1 MQRTS
6 IWAGLVV
13 FLGVGVLMV
22 FPGTRMVGA
31 SIWATVNG
39 LVLIRGL
46 LGILFQ
52 PRSWWAERGSVGRW
66 AFWPSLMGVLLLRS
80 GLEPLIA
87 EVSGQWLPA
96 GFLYGLSLLLL
107 VPILMGAL
115 LWSCLGAG
123 VAAWGLRGR
132 AVQPGELRRGI
143 RIWWLMTLGALVAVV
158 ALSRWEG
165 SAAFRLACGMSV
177 PLATL
182 GLQVGM
188 RRLAER
194 GALRRMNSWLGRR
207 LVLQRASGRVLD
219 LRGPVFALVGFLV
232 AWALVVSGALLPVQ
246 ASALLSEIQF
256 LNASNPSRFHLVLEG
271 DESVASDRG
280 GPSGGR
286 IRLEPPR
293 VFGKVVLLEWDVPTL
308 RTATTTGSEAGV
320 SADLIQM
327 LAKAGA
333 LRVVLPTPA
342 TDAGMV
348 SSDSRLVPPAAAD
361 ESARLQS
368 DLPKLVAAV
377 RSAGNVLVL
386 DPVRNL
392 LEPDPGANGKDAGVS
407 RDAFRALKAVALE
420 SGSSRMAPMQI
431 AALPALPLRTA
442 PGERPPAALSLAGSL
457 IGATNLEV
465 QFTGPHRA
473 RVLGREV
480 AVLDDHPGRLLLD
493 FVTSTQGRDF
503 VRIPFSSVLRDE
515 ELFDPSAGSSG
526 AWLKASEFFRGK
538 VVILQSLRS
547 GSVASPWGSLE
558 PTEMLAHGVRT
569 LMGSYF
575 VGPVSRGVETG
586 YALGCALIL
595 GRLAVGRNPI
605 KASWRLVLVV
615 LFTFGLSVALL
626 AGGAWLDPVFPS
638 AAALAAFLLVTQ
650 LTLAME
656 RTAKERNRFLL
667 DRFVAPE
674 VVDELLEPVETRLG
688 MEGRRERVVVLF
700 ADVRGFTQFAEAHSP
715 EEVMTVVNSYLHV
728 MNETLHRHGGIL
740 DKYTGDGLMALFR
753 LDRSVSVAQSVTAAL
768 GMRDAVLALSADRA
782 AGGDKSLQV
791 GISMHV
797 GEAVVGLVGNPE
809 RQVNFTALGHT
820 VVVAARL
827 QTQAAGGEVVVT
839 REVFEEVGTAFEM
852 TPRPAVRVKGVS
864 EPVQPYLVVG
874 SHRRDDPRPGSGTS

>member
-1 MQRTS
+1 
-6 IWAGLVV
+6 
-13 FLGVGVLMV
+13 
-22 FPGTRMVGA
+22 
-31 SIWATVNG
+31 
-39 LVLIRGL
+39 
-46 LGILFQ
+46 
-52 PRSWWAERGSVGRW
+52 
-66 AFWPSLMGVLLLRS
+66 
-80 GLEPLIA
+80 
-87 EVSGQWLPA
+87 
-96 GFLYGLSLLLL
+96 
-107 VPILMGAL
+107 
-115 LWSCLGAG
+115 
-123 VAAWGLRGR
+123 
-132 AVQPGELRRGI
+132 
-143 RIWWLMTLGALVAVV
+143 
-158 ALSRWEG
+158 
-165 SAAFRLACGMSV
+165 
-177 PLATL
+177 
-182 GLQVGM
+182 
-188 RRLAER
+188 
-194 GALRRMNSWLGRR
+194 
-207 LVLQRASGRVLD
+207 
-219 LRGPVFALVGFLV
+219 
-232 AWALVVSGALLPVQ
+232 
-246 ASALLSEIQF
+246 
-256 LNASNPSRFHLVLEG
+256 
-271 DESVASDRG
+271 
-280 GPSGGR
+280 
-286 IRLEPPR
+286 
-293 VFGKVVLLEWDVPTL
+293 
-308 RTATTTGSEAGV
+308 
-320 SADLIQM
+320 
-327 LAKAGA
+327 
-333 LRVVLPTPA
+333 
-342 TDAGMV
+342 
-348 SSDSRLVPPAAAD
+348 
-361 ESARLQS
+361 
-368 DLPKLVAAV
+368 
-377 RSAGNVLVL
+377 
-386 DPVRNL
+386 
-392 LEPDPGANGKDAGVS
+392 
-407 RDAFRALKAVALE
+407 
-420 SGSSRMAPMQI
+420 MAPMQI
-431 AALPALPLRTA
+431 AALPALPLLSA

-457 IGATNLEV
+457 MGATNLEV
-465 QFTGPHRA
+465 RFTGPHRA

-480 AVLDDHPGRLLLD
+480 SVLDDRPGRLLLD

-503 VRIPFSSVLRDE
+503 LRVPYTSVLRGE
-515 ELFDPSAGSSG
+515 ELFDPSAGPSG
-526 AWLKASEFFRGK
+526 AWLKPSDFFRGK

-575 VGPVSRGVETG
+575 IGPVSRGMETA

-667 DRFVAPE
+667 DRFVASE

-753 LDRSVSVAQSVTAAL
+753 LDRNVSVAQSVAAAL

-839 REVFEEVGTAFEM
+839 REVFQEVGKAFEM

-874 SHRRDDPRPGSGTS
+874 RHRPDGPRSETDAS